1 MDYSGQVVLVKVLA
15 FGPLAE
21 ELGGRE
27 HQITLPSG
35 SAIRFLVEEMGLDHW
50 LGQGLALAV
59 NGNRVEEDFPL
70 SENDEVALLPPVSG
84 G

>member
-1 MDYSGQVVLVKVLA
+1 VDYSGQHVLVKVLL

-35 SAIRFLVEEMGLDHW
+35 SAVRFLVEEMGLEHW

-59 NGNRVEEDFPL
+59 NGTRVEEDFPL
-70 SENDEVALLPPVSG
+70 SEGDEIALLPPVSG

>member
-1 MDYSGQVVLVKVLA
+1 VDYSGQVVLVKVLV

-35 SAIRFLVEEMGLDHW
+35 SAVRFLVEEMGLDHW

-70 SENDEVALLPPVSG
+70 TENDEVALLPPVSG

>member
-1 MDYSGQVVLVKVLA
+1 VDYSGQPVLVKVLV
-15 FGPLAE
+15 FGSLAE

-27 HQITLPSG
+27 HQFTLPAG
-35 SAIRFLVEEMGLDHW
+35 SAVRFLVEEMGLEHW

-59 NGNRVEEDFPL
+59 NGKRVEEDFPL
-70 SENDEVALLPPVSG
+70 SEGDEIALLPPVSG

>member
-1 MDYSGQVVLVKVLA
+1 MLVKVLA

-21 ELGGRE
+21 DLGGRE

-70 SENDEVALLPPVSG
+70 TENDEVALLPPVSG

>member
-1 MDYSGQVVLVKVLA
+1 MLVKVLA

-70 SENDEVALLPPVSG
+70 TENDEVALLPPVSG

>member
-1 MDYSGQVVLVKVLA
+1 VLVKVLA

>member
-1 MDYSGQVVLVKVLA
+1 MDYSGQVVLVKVLV

-35 SAIRFLVEEMGLDHW
+35 SAIRFLVEEMGLEHW

-70 SENDEVALLPPVSG
+70 TENDEVALLPPVSG

>member
-1 MDYSGQVVLVKVLA
+1 VDYSGQVVLVKVLV

-70 SENDEVALLPPVSG
+70 TENDEVALLPPVSG

>member
-1 MDYSGQVVLVKVLA
+1 MLVKVLV

-21 ELGGRE
+21 ELEGRE

-35 SAIRFLVEEMGLDHW
+35 SAIRFLVEEMGLEHW

-70 SENDEVALLPPVSG
+70 TENDEVALLPPVSG

>member
-1 MDYSGQVVLVKVLA
+1 MLVKVLA

>member
-1 MDYSGQVVLVKVLA
+1 VDYSGQPVLVKVLV

-21 ELGGRE
+21 EVNGRE
-27 HQITLPSG
+27 HQIDLPLG
-35 SAIRFLVEEMGLDHW
+35 SAVRFLVEEMDLEHW

-59 NGNRVEEDFPL
+59 NGKRVEEDFPL
-70 SENDEVALLPPVSG
+70 SEGDEIALLPPVSG

>member
-1 MDYSGQVVLVKVLA
+1 MLVKVLA

-35 SAIRFLVEEMGLDHW
+35 SAIRFLVEEMGLEHW

-70 SENDEVALLPPVSG
+70 TENDEVALLPPVSG

>member
-1 MDYSGQVVLVKVLA
+1 MDYSGQVMLVKVLV

-70 SENDEVALLPPVSG
+70 TENDEVALLPPVSG